1 MAAYPKFRN
10 MRKNMIVTFISLL
23 FLSVNLFAQRNG
35 DVLSFQGLDEPNDIN
50 PKALALGGAF
60 TAASGE
66 LGSIFYN
73 PAGLA
78 KISKLQISVSAAYS
92 SRLWRDNQIWLAGGS
107 YKMLPQ
113 YMENLYTPPAEF
125 NGIWSDSLGSPFGLS
140 WDPSQVRNPV
150 IGVDP
155 YSKEAADAENS
166 INKFAFSQIAI
177 AFPFQISEL
186 KFTAAAALNLNY
198 NPVDYDWNGDHLD
211 PHWGT
216 SFDFSQLAPKDSIVR
231 ANWDI
236 YTRERSNGIKNLK
249 GALAFEFTKNIQI
262 GVGFTSMFGSTDDN
276 ITLNRIGYFQFV
288 QTGDIWSFSYENRKA
303 VRSGTSTFSSFM
315 FNVGGIIAFRN
326 LDIGF
331 NVDMPYTITRDW
343 DYTDVVANNAGTIST
358 KASGTDKMKVPL
370 CFNIG
375 LKFMPL
381 KNFSIYADLASKPY
395 SKNEFESTAA
405 LDTANTPVWTNQ
417 YTFAGGLEYRFNEDL
432 TLMAGYRNRTATFVG
447 YGNAVRNQ
455 GAPVDSYTLGAS
467 YVLPVGQVTI
477 AYEYRKLKYY
487 DVYFTS
493 RNYTLV
499 STDNIILG
507 YTFSF

>member
-1 MAAYPKFRN
+1 MAANSKFRIIRN
-10 MRKNMIVTFISLL
+10 KMIVTLISLL
-23 FLSVNLFAQRNG
+23 FLSVSVFAQRNG
-35 DVLSFQGLDEPNDIN
+35 DVLSFQGLDEPNDVS

-60 TAASGE
+60 TAASGD
-66 LGSIFYN
+66 LGNIFFN

-78 KISKLQISVSAAYS
+78 KINKFKISISAAYS

-107 YKMLPQ
+107 YKMLAQ

-140 WDPSQVRNPV
+140 WDESQIRNPV
-150 IGVDP
+150 IGADP
-155 YSKEAADAENS
+155 YSKEAADSENK
-166 INKFAFSQIAI
+166 INKFAFNQITL
-177 AFPFQISEL
+177 AFPFQISDV
-186 KFTAAAALNLNY
+186 KFTAAAAINLNY
-198 NPVDYDWNGDHLD
+198 NPADYDWNGDHLD

-216 SFDFSQLAPKDSIVR
+216 SFDFSQLAPEDSIVR

-249 GALAFEFTKNIQI
+249 GALAFELNNNIQI

-276 ITLNRIGYFQFV
+276 LTLNRIGYFQFV
-288 QTGDIWSFSYENRKA
+288 QTGDKWSFSYENRKA

-315 FNVGGIIAFRN
+315 LNVGGIIAFKN

-331 NVDMPYTITRDW
+331 NIDMPYTVTRDW
-343 DYTDVVANNAGTIST
+343 DYTDIITTDAGST
-358 KASGTDKMKVPL
+358 ASKVSGTDKMKVPL

-381 KNFSIYADLASKPY
+381 KKFSIYADLTSKPY
-395 SKNEFESTAA
+395 SKSKFESTAPI
-405 LDTANTPVWTNQ
+405 DTANMPVWTNQ
-417 YTFAGGLEYRFNEDL
+417 YTFAGGLEYNYNDEL
-432 TLMAGYRNRTATFVG
+432 TLMVGYRNRTATFVG

-467 YVLPVGQVTI
+467 YVLPVGQITV

-499 STDNIILG
+499 STDNLLFG
-507 YTFSF
+507 YVFSF